1 MMTFSNEQKLA
12 IDAHFIAAFDAV
24 PERYFSA
31 PGRTEIGGNHTDHQH
46 GRVLAAAVN
55 LDTWAA
61 VRENGTDT
69 VRILSKGYPLCC
81 VNLSELEPKQLE
93 INSTAA
99 LIRGVAARFSRL
111 GCAVR
116 GFDAYVTST
125 VLPGSGL
132 SSSAAFEV
140 LIGTIINALFF
151 GGKASAPQIA
161 AIGQYAE
168 NVYFGKPCG
177 LMDQMASAVGGL
189 VFIDFC
195 DPGVPVVKKVDFDF
209 TACGHALCIIDTRAS
224 HADLTDEY
232 AAVPAEM
239 KAIAAHFGRE
249 VLTQVPER
257 DFYAAIPDLRVSCGD
272 RAVLRSIHFYEE
284 NDRVQRQVEALE
296 REEFGA
302 FLELVKESGRSSY
315 MYLQNV
321 IVSGSKAHQDVAL
334 TLALCEKY
342 LQGRGAFRVHG
353 GGFAGT
359 VQAFV
364 PLDILNAFQTEIEAV
379 LGKGTCHVLTI
390 RPEGGTEFVFET

>member
-1 MMTFSNEQKLA
+1 MYTLTSNQKAKL
-12 IDAHFIAAFDAV
+12 DAGFAAAFGAA

-31 PGRTEIGGNHTDHQH
+31 PGRTEIGGNHTDHQQ
-46 GRVLAAAVN
+46 GRVLAAAVD
-55 LDTWAA
+55 LDTRAA

-69 VRILSKGYPLCC
+69 IRVLSEGYPLYS
-81 VNLSELEPKQLE
+81 VDLNDLEPKKTE
-93 INSTAA
+93 INTTAA
-99 LIRGVAARFSRL
+99 LIRGVAARFAQL
-111 GCAVR
+111 GCEAR
-116 GFDAYVTST
+116 GFDAYVVST

-140 LIGTIINALFF
+140 LMGTIINALFF
-151 GGKASAPQIA
+151 DGRATAPQIA

-177 LMDQMASAVGGL
+177 LMDQMASSVGGL
-189 VFIDFC
+189 VAIDFR
-195 DPGVPVVKKVDFDF
+195 DPEAPAVQKVAFDF
-209 TACGHALCIIDTRAS
+209 SASGHALCIIDTRAS

-239 KAIAAHFGRE
+239 KAVAAHFGCE
-249 VLTQVPER
+249 VLTQVPEN
-257 DFYAAIPDLRVSCGD
+257 DFYAAVPALRASCGD
-272 RAVLRSIHFYEE
+272 RAVLRAIHFYEE
-284 NDRVQRQVEALE
+284 NSRVRGQAAALE
-296 REEFGA
+296 RGDFDA

-364 PLDILNAFQTEIEAV
+364 PVDLLGMFRKEIENV
-379 LGKGTCHVLTI
+379 LGQGSCHVLSI
-390 RPEGGTEFVFET
+390 RSEGGVELKTEG

>member
-1 MMTFSNEQKLA
+1 MYTLTSNQKAKL
-12 IDAHFIAAFDAV
+12 DAGFAAAFGAA

-31 PGRTEIGGNHTDHQH
+31 PGRTEIGGNHTDHQQ
-46 GRVLAAAVN
+46 GRVLAAAVD
-55 LDTWAA
+55 LDTRAA

-69 VRILSKGYPLCC
+69 IRVLSEGYPLYS
-81 VNLSELEPKQLE
+81 VDLNDLEPKKTE
-93 INSTAA
+93 INTTAA
-99 LIRGVAARFSRL
+99 LIRGVAARFAQL
-111 GCAVR
+111 GCEAR
-116 GFDAYVTST
+116 GFDAYVVST

-140 LIGTIINALFF
+140 LMGTIINALFF
-151 GGKASAPQIA
+151 DGRATAPQIA

-177 LMDQMASAVGGL
+177 LMDQMASSVGGL
-189 VFIDFC
+189 VAIDFR
-195 DPGVPVVKKVDFDF
+195 DPEAPAVQKVAFDF
-209 TACGHALCIIDTRAS
+209 SASGHALCIIDSRAS

-239 KAIAAHFGRE
+239 RAVAAHFGCE

-257 DFYAAIPDLRVSCGD
+257 DFYAAVPALRASCGD
-272 RAVLRSIHFYEE
+272 RAVLRAIHFYEE
-284 NDRVQRQVEALE
+284 NRRVQEQVTALE
-296 REEFGA
+296 RGNFSS
-302 FLELVKESGRSSY
+302 FLTLVKESGRSSY

-321 IVSGSKAHQDVAL
+321 IASGSRERQDVAL
-334 TLALCEKY
+334 VLAMCEKI

-364 PLDILNAFQTEIEAV
+364 PVDLLGMFRKEIENV
-379 LGKGTCHVLTI
+379 LGQGSCHVLSI
-390 RPEGGTEFVFET
+390 RSEGGVELKTEG